1 METDFLASGN
11 CFLLFRGLSFKWKL
25 SLKLVE
31 ANLKKDYILTKLTD
45 FLANENHFLPFFQT
59 VVKMEENGRRKWK
72 EMVSTS
78 QKISF
83 H

>member
-1 METDFLASGN
+1 M
-11 CFLLFRGLSFKWKL
+11 
-25 SLKLVE
+25 E